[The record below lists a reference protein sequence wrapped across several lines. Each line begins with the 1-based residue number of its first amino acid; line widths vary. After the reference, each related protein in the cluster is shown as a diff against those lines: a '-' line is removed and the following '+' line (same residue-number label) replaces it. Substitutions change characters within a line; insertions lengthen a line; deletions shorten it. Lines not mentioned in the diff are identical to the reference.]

1 MSDEQERLDERRQEQ
16 EVALQEL
23 RSLVASLQQQLQVR
37 GRPLI
42 KISQLQIFQ
51 FF

>member
-37 GRPLI
+37 GWPLI
-42 KISQLQIFQ
+42 K
-51 FF
+51 

>member
-16 EVALQEL
+16 EAALQEL

-37 GRPLI
+37 GWPL
-42 KISQLQIFQ
+42 KNNFTS
-51 FF
+51 